1 MKPRPFNTTLFEV
14 AGALSGA
21 LQDELVRFEHEGRP
35 VELSLRQSGA
45 HLSVQLDVV
54 LDDSSAIRPFFVQSL
69 ETWAER
75 VVRMLGMPQVPIG
88 DPEFDSRFVVRTHD
102 AQWALSIFDR
112 QRCRKLIEW
121 ARCQPVSKL
130 TIQCEPKR
138 FMARR
143 KLFVRPEM
151 IVAFVGEALAIFDH
165 AAGHPGRKDLLR
177 GTNFRDP
184 PSGVFA
190 PAFEAT
196 PPVQRGIKAA
206 QDLVRFT
213 TLHVG
218 VISEILESYAGQQV
232 DKDRVDRLL
241 YDVDYFSGLIA
252 GALDDERGS
261 RPPERQVFE
270 EARSLL
276 IALSSA
282 VDLLLLPRKNWAPL
296 PDKLVEVQ
304 QRRRQLVQHLSAID
318 AMNGE

>member
-21 LQDELVRFEHEGRP
+21 LQDDLVRFEHEGHP
-35 VELSLRQSGA
+35 VELSLRKSGTN
-45 HLSVQLDVV
+45 LGVQLDV
-54 LDDSSAIRPFFVQSL
+54 LLGDNSSIRPFFVQSL

-112 QRCRKLIEW
+112 QRCRKLMEW
-121 ARCQPVSKL
+121 ASCDPISKL
-130 TIQCEPKR
+130 TIQCERKR
-138 FMARR
+138 FIARR

-218 VISEILESYAGQQV
+218 LISEILESYAGQQV
-232 DKDRVDRLL
+232 DKDRVDRVL
-241 YDVDYFSGLIA
+241 YDIDYFSGLIA
-252 GALDDERGS
+252 SALEEEKNTG
-261 RPPERQVFE
+261 PAERQVFE

-276 IALSSA
+276 IALSSG

-296 PDKLVEVQ
+296 PDKLIEVQ
-304 QRRRQLVQHLSAID
+304 RLRRLLVQHLGAIN
-318 AMNGE
+318 AMNGQ